1 MKLKIRDRN
10 YDLSITKVMGILALN
25 LEETL
30 DLEELIKKAQSM
42 YASGAEFVE
51 LVVKGEVVEEL
62 AERELLVK
70 AVAALAQKT
79 RLVIAARTVYPETM
93 QAVVDAGASIIIS
106 SDALR
111 HEGAM
116 EKALELKVPVC
127 LQFDE
132 NIDCSGERDDA
143 IATVSEFLFE
153 RIDACLNAGMSRKL
167 LMIDPLLGK
176 GAPVKAQLKLIG
188 RLDTLKTFGVPISF
202 TMPRPLSSH
211 DDFLKDN
218 PNIAQ
223 TLALFCADKGTVQIL
238 RTESVADMAL
248 ALGTWQLLLATTKP
262 FKFSKA
268 IIRRF
273 RNVRDR
279 LKRRKED

>member
-153 RIDACLNAGMSRKL
+153 RIDACLNAGMSRN
-167 LMIDPLLGK
+167 
-176 GAPVKAQLKLIG
+176 
-188 RLDTLKTFGVPISF
+188 F
-202 TMPRPLSSH
+202 
-211 DDFLKDN
+211 
-218 PNIAQ
+218 
-223 TLALFCADKGTVQIL
+223 
-238 RTESVADMAL
+238 
-248 ALGTWQLLLATTKP
+248 
-262 FKFSKA
+262 
-268 IIRRF
+268 
-273 RNVRDR
+273 
-279 LKRRKED
+279 